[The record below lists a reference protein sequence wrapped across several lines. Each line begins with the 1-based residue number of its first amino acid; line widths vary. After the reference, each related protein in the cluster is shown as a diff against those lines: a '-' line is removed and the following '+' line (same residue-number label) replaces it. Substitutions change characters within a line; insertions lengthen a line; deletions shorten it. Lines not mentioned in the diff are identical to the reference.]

1 MWRPHKLVF
10 QTLPDFLLQVRGFPP
25 SHLGDK
31 GGLGRLAWTICVS
44 EGSLVGTAPHV
55 SCCWVV
61 PLWVTCKGGTS
72 PLAQSWE
79 PVHVP

>member
-10 QTLPDFLLQVRGFPP
+10 QTLTDFLLEVRGFPP

-55 SCCWVV
+55 SCWVV
-61 PLWVTCKGGTS
+61 PLWVTCNGGTS
-72 PLAQSWE
+72 PLAQGWE